1 MYSHNIICIS
11 QVKGEKGETPCSE
24 TCLHSGF
31 ELIIYDVKTG
41 LKVPGISKTAF
52 DVPSWNEYSEQDTE
66 TLFEFAEKFLHK
78 DGCILV
84 TIPDVPKI
92 RSDIVTYAHRYSFTM
107 FREWSVLNDI
117 PLAGFGDPHQKVS
130 FKYIMSLFLSLL
142 SHILFNVIVA
152 FLCRTASSVSVFT
165 CTLQRHRPRSS

>member
-1 MYSHNIICIS
+1 M
-11 QVKGEKGETPCSE
+11 KGEKGETPCSDI
-24 TCLHSGF
+24 CRHSGF

-41 LKVPGISKTAF
+41 LRVPGISKTAF

-92 RSDIVTYAHRYSFTM
+92 RSVLVTYAHSYSFTM
-107 FREWSVLNDI
+107 LACSVCR
-117 PLAGFGDPHQKVS
+117 AYSCMTFCWGD
-130 FKYIMSLFLSLL
+130 LE
-142 SHILFNVIVA
+142 ILIKK
-152 FLCRTASSVSVFT
+152 
-165 CTLQRHRPRSS
+165 

>member
-1 MYSHNIICIS
+1 MYSHEIICIS
-11 QVKGEKGETPCSE
+11 QVKGEKGKTTCSE
-24 TCLHSGF
+24 RCLHSGF

-41 LKVPGISKTAF
+41 FRVPGILKLPGKTAF

-107 FREWSVLNDI
+107 FCEWSVLNDI
-117 PLAGFGDPHQKVS
+117 PLAGFGDP
-130 FKYIMSLFLSLL
+130 I
-142 SHILFNVIVA
+142 
-152 FLCRTASSVSVFT
+152 
-165 CTLQRHRPRSS
+165 

>member
-1 MYSHNIICIS
+1 M
-11 QVKGEKGETPCSE
+11 
-24 TCLHSGF
+24 CLHSGF

-92 RSDIVTYAHRYSFTM
+92 QSDIVTYAHRYSFTM

-117 PLAGFGDPHQKVS
+117 PLAGFGDPDQKVS
-130 FKYIMSLFLSLL
+130 YIYIKSFPIILIAHSL
-142 SHILFNVIVA
+142 
-152 FLCRTASSVSVFT
+152 
-165 CTLQRHRPRSS
+165 